1 MLVLHPFIANLYLSA
16 SSQDASGF
24 REWALDEVRHLVP
37 FDAALWGKGSAIS
50 RRFHTVTLTGLGGT
64 YPRDLE
70 KTAAFNPMVPA
81 LQEAPG
87 AAVDM
92 ADLVEDKAF
101 HASKIYKKCFRKH
114 GVERILSCS
123 HVDSRSGLFSLV
135 SLYRFDREARFTAEE
150 KAAWS
155 PMAYHLSKAATHA
168 FFLHLTRPA
177 TETTTASA
185 AVCDRHGMFHEVEPR
200 FLDLLDEHFPDRE
213 YGTLPFELPGAADS
227 FTIGELAVE
236 TSDLTDLVLV
246 RIRNLSPIDQLT
258 RRERQVV
265 ENVCQGLSHKE
276 IGRVLGLAPTT
287 VSSHLYRAYDKLGVS
302 SRSALARLVRAGN
315 RDHAAGEP
323 D

>member
-16 SSQDASGF
+16 PSQDASGF
-24 REWALDEVRHLVP
+24 RDWALDEVRHLIP
-37 FDAALWGKGSAIS
+37 FDAALWGKGSAVS
-50 RRFHTVTLTGLGGT
+50 RTFHTVTLTGLDTT
-64 YPRDLE
+64 YPRELE
-70 KTAAFNPMVPA
+70 KTASFNPMMPA
-81 LQEAPG
+81 LQESPG

-92 ADLVEDKAF
+92 ADLIDDREF

-135 SLYRFDREARFTAEE
+135 SLYRFDSDARFTDEE

-155 PMAYHLSKAATHA
+155 PMTSHLSKAATHA

-177 TETTTASA
+177 PEAPAVSA

-200 FLDLLDEHFPDRE
+200 FLDLLDQHFPDRE
-213 YGTLPFELPGAADS
+213 YGTLPFELPRKPDT

-236 TSDLTDLVLV
+236 TTELTDLVLV

-276 IGRVLGLAPTT
+276 IGRLLGLAPTT

-302 SRSALARLVRAGN
+302 SRSALARLVRGRPSA
-315 RDHAAGEP
+315 DSSDAE